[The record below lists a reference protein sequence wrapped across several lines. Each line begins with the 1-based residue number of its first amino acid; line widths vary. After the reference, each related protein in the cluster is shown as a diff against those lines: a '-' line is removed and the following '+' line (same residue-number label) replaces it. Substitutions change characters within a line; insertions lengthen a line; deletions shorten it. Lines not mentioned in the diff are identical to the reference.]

1 MRIAKKSVPSIVAAV
16 TLLTSL
22 SVMPAPSYA
31 YDGGAIALG
40 AIGGLAAGA
49 MLGSALSG
57 PRYYAPPP
65 PPVYRS
71 YYPAYE
77 PVYADCIRRRV
88 WGPYGWHWITDC
100 Q

>member
-1 MRIAKKSVPSIVAAV
+1 
-16 TLLTSL
+16 
-22 SVMPAPSYA
+22 
-31 YDGGAIALG
+31 
-40 AIGGLAAGA
+40 